1 MYTLKHIRF
10 SIFTTL
16 LLSAG
21 VITPG
26 VYGQQLQV
34 DRLLTAPVG
43 PQLETAGIRA
53 DTVAFDEN
61 KNYTVGLY
69 GEKVPEQ
76 ITSVVSPRYN
86 IDWNKETIKPVVYFK
101 TVPLRNP
108 GLLTDK
114 AGRLVIFVAE
124 VGNHGPKGKLM
135 AGVFSDDDV
144 VTLRKAL
151 SAMWGAE
158 KKVREKSYG
167 GSVYVWKKDGI
178 VARLTIENEALDGTA
193 SETRNGVKQSGRRGR
208 LTIYNQ
214 VVPAFYSQ
222 SEDYFNDPDTRKNT
236 PTHQP

>member
-1 MYTLKHIRF
+1 M
-10 SIFTTL
+10 TL
-16 LLSAG
+16 LLTAG
-21 VITPG
+21 VATPD

-34 DRLLTAPVG
+34 DRLLTAPVW

-69 GEKVPEQ
+69 GEKVPAQ
-76 ITSVVSPRYN
+76 IISVISPRYN

-101 TVPLRNP
+101 AVPLRNP
-108 GLLTDK
+108 GLLTDN

-151 SAMWGAE
+151 SALWGAE

-167 GSVYVWKKDGI
+167 GNVYVWKKNGI

-214 VVPAFYSQ
+214 VIPAFYSQ
-222 SEDYFNDPDTRKNT
+222 SEDYFNDPDIRKHT